1 MMWGTVLPIAV
12 WLSLDPTRLVI
23 GGILMSRP
31 RPRHNLL
38 AYWWGGLTA
47 GVAPGVGAFVLL
59 RDSPAT
65 VMEDARSTVVRFTGG
80 YFQIAIGVLALA
92 IATGVWAY
100 RGAPP
105 SRAPQ
110 PPRPTAAA
118 RLTARVR
125 RALQGGNPWVAF
137 GIGLVTTVPLADY
150 LVVLTIIV
158 SSRAAIGA
166 QLGAVVIFT
175 IVVLV
180 LVEVPLVSYLLAPA
194 QTQLAMV
201 QLQRW
206 FAIHRRRLLIA
217 APALAGIM
225 LVASGVSSL

>member
-1 MMWGTVLPIAV
+1 MWGTVLPIAL

-38 AYWWGGLTA
+38 AYWGGGLTA
-47 GVAPGVGAFVLL
+47 GLVPGVAAFVLL
-59 RDSPAT
+59 RDSPPMVMEHARTT
-65 VMEDARSTVVRFTGG
+65 VMRFTGA
-80 YFQIAIGVLALA
+80 YFQIAIGVLALV

-105 SRAPQ
+105 SLAPQ

-118 RLTARVR
+118 RIMARVR
-125 RALQGGNPWVAF
+125 HALQGGNPWVAF
-137 GIGLVTTVPLADY
+137 GIGLVTTMPLADY
-150 LVVLTIIV
+150 LVVLVIIV
-158 SSRAAIGA
+158 SSKAAIGA
-166 QLGAVVIFT
+166 QLSAVVIFT
-175 IVVLV
+175 VVVLA
-180 LVEVPLVSYLLAPA
+180 LVEVPLFSYLLAPA

-217 APALAGIM
+217 APALAGFM
-225 LVASGVSSL
+225 LLAAGISSL

>member
-47 GVAPGVGAFVLL
+47 GLAPAAGAFVLL
-59 RDSPAT
+59 RESPPT
-65 VMEDARSTVVRFTGG
+65 VMEDARTTVMRFTGA
-80 YFQIAIGVLALA
+80 YFQIAIGALALV
-92 IATGVWAY
+92 IATAVWAY
-100 RGAPP
+100 RGAPSSPAMPP
-105 SRAPQ
+105 S
-110 PPRPTAAA
+110 RPTAPA
-118 RLTARVR
+118 RLTARIR

-137 GIGLVTTVPLADY
+137 GVGLVTTMPLADY
-150 LVVLTIIV
+150 LVVLIIIV
-158 SSRAAIGA
+158 SSKAAIGA

-175 IVVLV
+175 VVVLA
-180 LVEVPLVSYLLAPA
+180 LIEVPLVSYLVAPA
-194 QTQLAMV
+194 QTARAMA

-206 FAIHRRRLLIA
+206 SAAHRRRLLIA
-217 APALAGIM
+217 APALAGTM
-225 LVASGVSSL
+225 LLAAGFSSL